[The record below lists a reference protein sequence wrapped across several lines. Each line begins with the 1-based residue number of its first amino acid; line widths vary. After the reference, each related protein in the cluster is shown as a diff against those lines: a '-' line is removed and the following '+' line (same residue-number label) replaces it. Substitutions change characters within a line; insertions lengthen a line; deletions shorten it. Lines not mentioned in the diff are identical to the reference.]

1 MTETTTASV
10 DHLLYGEWRQ
20 PVNLWQGAENSIHTD
35 SVARRVGMR
44 GGTIPGTVHLT
55 HFQTI
60 LTELFGER
68 WLERGSI
75 SMYYTFATTDG
86 EDVRAI
92 VERPALDAT
101 NVQLPARVENKEGR
115 VVCKGTVSVGSPT
128 APSYIR
134 SQPLE
139 DERAGEMRILSGMT
153 AGMPTPQRDDYRIIK
168 GADEDGVIR
177 DFQVMYRALSTFPE
191 EIKTAPAVGFFGAT
205 EIVLHAGPLGANT
218 PYRKTGR
225 VVAFGAS
232 PKTEYAWIDSWLHD
246 HDGRLIAEMRHMT
259 RWMKVSS
266 PLWAA

>member
-1 MTETTTASV
+1 MTETTTAPA
-10 DHLLYGEWRQ
+10 DHLIYGDWRQ

-55 HFQTI
+55 HFQPI
-60 LTELFGER
+60 LTELFGSR

-75 SMYYTFATTDG
+75 SIYYTFATTDG

-92 VERPALDAT
+92 VERSAPGAT
-101 NVQLPARVENKEGR
+101 DVQLQARVENKEGR
-115 VVCKGTVSVGSPT
+115 VVCKGTVSAGSPT

-134 SQPLE
+134 SQPL
-139 DERAGEMRILSGMT
+139 DDDRGGEMRILSGMSV
-153 AGMPTPQRDDYRIIK
+153 GMPTPRRDDYRITK
-168 GADEDGVIR
+168 GADEDGVVR
-177 DFQVMYRALSTFPE
+177 DFQLMYRALSTFPE

-205 EIVLHAGPLGANT
+205 EMVLHAGPLRRDT
-218 PYRKTGR
+218 SYRKTGR
-225 VVAFGAS
+225 VAAFGAS

-246 HDGRLIAEMRHMT
+246 QEGRPIAEMRHMT

-266 PLWAA
+266 PLWAG